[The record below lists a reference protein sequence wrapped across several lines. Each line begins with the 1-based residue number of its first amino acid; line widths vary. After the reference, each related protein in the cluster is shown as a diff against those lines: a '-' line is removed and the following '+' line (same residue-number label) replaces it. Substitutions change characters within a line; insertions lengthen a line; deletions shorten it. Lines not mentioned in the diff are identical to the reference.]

1 MSNELI
7 INITLGETRVARL
20 ENGSVAEFY
29 TERVHEADIVG
40 NIYKGRVVR
49 VLPGMQAAFV
59 EIGLSRSA
67 FLHASDFMPS
77 EEMAEGLEEVAR
89 RVKIQDMLKEGR
101 EILVQVAKA
110 PIGTKGARLTS
121 VVSLP
126 GRYLVYMPMINHVG
140 VSRRIE
146 NSGERARLKD
156 LVGKMKPKDGGF
168 IIRTASEGVSPRDL
182 KSDITYLT
190 RLWNEIASKSSG
202 AKSPSLVH
210 GDLDVIL
217 RVVRDMFTFDI
228 DRLVVDSKSEFDR
241 ISKFVEKFLP
251 KLKSKVEH
259 YAGDEPIFDKYG
271 IEVEITRALG
281 QKVWLKSGGYIIIE
295 QTEALTAVD
304 VNTGKFVGKRD
315 VEDTIVR
322 TNLEAVREIVYQLKL
337 RNIGGIIVIDFIDM
351 NKPSNKGKVFNA
363 LKDALKADRM
373 RTTITKISELG
384 LVEMT
389 RKRSRDD
396 LRNMLTDPCP
406 YCEGKGYLK
415 SPTTICY
422 EIFRE
427 IMREAVKSKAK
438 EMLVHA
444 NPTVVNVIYNEE
456 RRFLEDLEKLLKKTI
471 VIKELPDYHL
481 EQFEVV
487 A

>member
-59 EIGLSRSA
+59 EIGLARSA

-77 EEMAEGLEEVAR
+77 EEMAEGLEEAAR
-89 RVKIQDMLKEGR
+89 RVRIQDMLKEGR

-140 VSRRIE
+140 VSRRIDDAH
-146 NSGERARLKD
+146 ERARLKD

-202 AKSPSLVH
+202 ARSPSLVH

-259 YAGDEPIFDKYG
+259 YANDEPIFDKYG

-456 RRFLEDLEKLLKKTI
+456 RRFLENLEKLLKKTI
-471 VIKELPDYHL
+471 IIKELSDYHL